1 MFGAL
6 SDASVAHHDVVSVA
20 DAIGAAARALATTAA
35 AKLSQH
41 PFDGMP
47 AESGESSSTPMHP
60 TTGSRERDSS
70 AHDPRT
76 SRGAG
81 GQGAVGEVAAAVGE
95 VASPTAFLVP
105 LQVGMKVVAY
115 FVGKKGCVGWY
126 DATVASVDEASCLRS
141 SLFPCSSIVVFYVSR
156 RS

>member
-60 TTGSRERDSS
+60 TTGSRARDSS

-81 GQGAVGEVAAAVGE
+81 GQGAVGDGAAVVVGE

-126 DATVASVDEASCLRS
+126 DATVASVDEASCHSS
-141 SLFPCSSIVVFYVSR
+141 SLLCLSSTDVF
-156 RS
+156 

>member
-47 AESGESSSTPMHP
+47 AESGETSSTTMQP
-60 TTGSRERDSS
+60 TRASRARDSS

-81 GQGAVGEVAAAVGE
+81 GQGAVGDGAAVVVGE

-126 DATVASVDEASCLRS
+126 DATVASVDEASCHSS
-141 SLFPCSSIVVFYVSR
+141 SLLCLSSTDVF
-156 RS
+156 